1 MNDLISFLDGISR
14 HVNRIFVAIA
24 GAMLVAMMLLATANV
39 ALRSAGLPVKGTFEL
54 MGFFGAI
61 VASFALG
68 KTYISGEHIAVD
80 IFLRRFSLPLRKLLT
95 AANDIISMA
104 FFGIAAWQVFRWGMR
119 LHRVHELSETLRI
132 PFYPFVYGVSF
143 GCGVIAF
150 VLAIETIRSVTNNR
164 EASR

>member
-14 HVNRIFVAIA
+14 HVNRICVALA
-24 GAMLVAMMLLATANV
+24 GAVLVAMMLLASANV
-39 ALRSAGLPVKGTFEL
+39 ALRSAGFPVKGTFEL

-61 VASFALG
+61 VASFSLG

-80 IFLRRFSLPLRKLLT
+80 IFLRRFSLPLRKVLT

-104 FFGIAAWQVFRWGMR
+104 FFCIAAWQVFRWGMQ

-132 PFYPFVYGVSF
+132 HFYPFVYGVSL

-150 VLAIETIRSVTNNR
+150 VLAIEAIRSVSNRR
-164 EASR
+164 EA